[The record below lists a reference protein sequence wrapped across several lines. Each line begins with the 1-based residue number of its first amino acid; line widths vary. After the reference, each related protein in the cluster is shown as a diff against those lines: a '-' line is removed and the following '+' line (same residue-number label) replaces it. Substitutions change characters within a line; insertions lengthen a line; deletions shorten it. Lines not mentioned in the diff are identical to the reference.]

1 MRAKEKYISS
11 IADKRIKK
19 TSLFIRIIT
28 ITMFLIVMYDS
39 LSYDIPFYYILFL
52 IAGVIVG
59 QLFMV
64 SHRVW
69 FNKSNQNLILK
80 TNTWS
85 VIIVVI
91 LIAMRFIVGPMVL
104 KALHFV
110 WVSDA
115 LLLFF
120 VGIYRS
126 KWQVI
131 VKQIDDMFY
140 RIIPTLYKNQNK

>member
-1 MRAKEKYISS
+1 VRAKEKYISGLS
-11 IADKRIKK
+11 DKRIKK

-28 ITMFLIVMYDS
+28 ITMFLIVIYDS
-39 LSYDIPFYYILFL
+39 LRYNIPFYYILFL
-52 IAGVIVG
+52 IAGTIVG

-69 FNKSNQNLILK
+69 FNKLNQNLILQ
-80 TNTWS
+80 TNAWS
-85 VIIVVI
+85 VVIMII

-131 VKQIDDMFY
+131 IKQIDDIFY
-140 RIIPTLYKNQNK
+140 RLLPTSNKNQNK

>member
-1 MRAKEKYISS
+1 
-11 IADKRIKK
+11 
-19 TSLFIRIIT
+19 
-28 ITMFLIVMYDS
+28 
-39 LSYDIPFYYILFL
+39 L
-52 IAGVIVG
+52 IAGTIVG

-69 FNKSNQNLILK
+69 FNKLNQNLILQA
-80 TNTWS
+80 NAWS
-85 VIIVVI
+85 FVIMII
-91 LIAMRFIVGPMVL
+91 LIAIRFIVGPMVL

-110 WVSDA
+110 WISDA

-131 VKQIDDMFY
+131 IKQIDDIFY
-140 RIIPTLYKNQNK
+140 RLLPTLNKNKTNDKL